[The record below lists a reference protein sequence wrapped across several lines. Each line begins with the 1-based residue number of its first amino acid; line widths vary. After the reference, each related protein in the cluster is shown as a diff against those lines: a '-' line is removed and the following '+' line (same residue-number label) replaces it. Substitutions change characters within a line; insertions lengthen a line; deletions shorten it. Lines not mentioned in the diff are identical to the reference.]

1 MLEAEIPSDF
11 HNESIRLIHTKCP
24 KALNSKIKKDT
35 NQLDIFGSMVNI
47 ALSVV
52 VFSKLFFYI
61 YGNLPQRGRILFF
74 FLIRTRPKMPCAV
87 HGTVLI
93 GWGRVGGRMK

>member
-52 VFSKLFFYI
+52 VFSKLFFLHLREFATERP
-61 YGNLPQRGRILFF
+61 NSLFF
-74 FLIRTRPKMPCAV
+74 F
-87 HGTVLI
+87 
-93 GWGRVGGRMK
+93 